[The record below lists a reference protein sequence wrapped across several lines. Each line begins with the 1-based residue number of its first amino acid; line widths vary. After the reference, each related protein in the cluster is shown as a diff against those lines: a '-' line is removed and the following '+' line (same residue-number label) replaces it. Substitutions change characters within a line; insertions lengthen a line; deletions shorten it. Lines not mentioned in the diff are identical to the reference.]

1 MSERNTI
8 RNCRLVTAEA
18 VRAGHPDKFC
28 DQLADRLLDEHLR
41 GDPDTRA
48 AIEVM
53 AADGKVLVAG
63 EVTSKAS
70 VDVERM
76 LKQLCAEVGY
86 TMDELSTDGSLSL
99 EVRLNSQSPDIAQA
113 VGEGDKLS
121 AGDQGIMAGYAADE
135 TPERMPLPV
144 VLAQKLCRGLDES
157 RIPWLKPD
165 GKAQVTVLYQDDAP
179 VAVSAIVVS
188 VQHDA
193 DVSVETIRK
202 TVKEEVI
209 RKVIPEKYLRPGTR
223 LLINPS
229 GRFVLGGPAAD
240 TGLTGRKLAVDAY
253 GPVAHIGGGSF
264 SGKDSTKVDRTGA
277 YAARWVA
284 KSIVD
289 AGLAKRCEVQ
299 LAYAIGRELPVSVEV
314 ATFGTGIVPD
324 EVLCRAVRR
333 TFDLRPAT
341 LIRELK
347 LRCPMYAPLAVYGH
361 FGRADI
367 NPPWEETGA
376 NETALLLAVLMNLK
390 E

>member
-1 MSERNTI
+1 MSEKNAN

-28 DQLADRLLDEHLR
+28 DQLADRLLDEHLK
-41 GDPDTRA
+41 GDPNTRA

-53 AADGKVLVAG
+53 AADGKILVAG
-63 EVTSKAS
+63 EVTTEAN
-70 VDVERM
+70 VDVERV

-113 VGEGDKLS
+113 VGEGDRLG
-121 AGDQGIMAGYAADE
+121 AGDQGIMAGYATDE

-188 VQHDA
+188 VQHEK
-193 DVSVETIRK
+193 SVEIETIRREIK
-202 TVKEEVI
+202 EVI
-209 RKVIPEKYLRPGTR
+209 RKVIPKKYLRPGTR

-299 LAYAIGRELPVSVEV
+299 LAYAIGRATSVSVDVE
-314 ATFGTGIVPD
+314 TFGTGLVPD

-333 TFDLRPAT
+333 TFDLRPAA

-347 LRCPMYAPLAVYGH
+347 LRCPMYAPLAAYGH
-361 FGRADI
+361 FGRTDI
-367 NPPWEETGA
+367 NPPWEKTEV